1 MLNILENFNIN
12 DKEKSITYWSKHK
25 IEEIGYFTGLAE
37 YDIHLKKIFED
48 CVKFLILKADGNN
61 FYRSFMF
68 ALLENHIL
76 NENLLEIMR
85 IVFDFSTIIDNKL
98 KNNNVIIDKALSLR
112 IFNLIMDSL
121 LKNNSR
127 SAYLILCKA
136 IIIIPN
142 FELV

>member
-1 MLNILENFNIN
+1 
-12 DKEKSITYWSKHK
+12 
-25 IEEIGYFTGLAE
+25 
-37 YDIHLKKIFED
+37 
-48 CVKFLILKADGNN
+48 
-61 FYRSFMF
+61 MF

-136 IIIIPN
+136 IIMFPN